1 MKGKEE
7 ELTLASEGAGDVLG
21 LEVFGHVAVQVV
33 DVVDT
38 GNEGSNGVLGIQ
50 AALASLQVQ
59 LGNTVRVGVALEA
72 GLGADSVLV
81 TEVLLPRG
89 GIGDVRG
96 GHCGKVFVV

>member
-1 MKGKEE
+1 M
-7 ELTLASEGAGDVLG
+7 
-21 LEVFGHVAVQVV
+21 V

-59 LGNTVRVGVALEA
+59 LGNTVCVGMALEA

-81 TEVLLPRG
+81 TEELLPRG

-96 GHCGKVFVV
+96 GHCDKVLVVRRKVARKVRGELRSCWGEEVKRGVDW